1 MEALKIPQ
9 SRLDAANDF
18 SRKLTVIYLNDLART
33 RISQDKDLSQS
44 MSKNVA

>member
-18 SRKLTVIYLNDLART
+18 SRKLTVIYLYLART